1 MGRIVVATN
10 FKKSESVL
18 SNVPACKLHT
28 WVRVVSTTHASLEIQ
43 VQQYFETFQ
52 ISCVNYL
59 ARPFSHA
66 FARHRAF
73 LALFAFLHFCIGA
86 YLFFHHCLRGKFNI

>member
-18 SNVPACKLHT
+18 SNVPVCKLHT
-28 WVRVVSTTHASLEIQ
+28 WVRVVPTTHASLEIQ

-66 FARHRAF
+66 LQDTAP
-73 LALFAFLHFCIGA
+73 FLH
-86 YLFFHHCLRGKFNI
+86 YLLSFIFA